1 MQSDDL
7 FVRKLRQPP
16 TRTSP
21 HKSPRDS
28 KSLIATGSTRHNGG
42 TRSLSESDP
51 DPREKGTSSPS
62 APRFKDPFLL
72 LGLAGISQGSPV
84 QEAVEKPL
92 EGCPIT
98 PRPKCFAHHDVQS
111 LLFDPFRKGESDSRK
126 NVRSGASAA
135 SQIRTCTSSP
145 RRSFSSPE
153 DPGDPGDGN
162 DNELLLSCPYFR
174 NEIGGESTDGLTD
187 PGWDFCVS
195 LTLHTPHIGPP
206 VRGPNAAVSVL
217 EEARERMRDSSY
229 FVEYQDLGALYYRK
243 YFFGKEHQ
251 NFFGV
256 DERLGPIAISLRR
269 DEREGPQNVSYN
281 YRIIFRTTELKTLRG
296 SILEEA
302 FPPAIRTNSSRA
314 ISPKK
319 IVEFV
324 VPEVNL
330 QCLRLASNSPKVP
343 DTLLKLDEQGLN
355 FQRKIGI
362 LYCRAGQSSE
372 EEMYNN
378 ETAGPAFQEF
388 LSLLGDEVRLKGFD
402 KYRAQLD
409 NKTDSTGTHSLY
421 TRYQDYEIMF
431 HVSTMLPY
439 TASNSQQ
446 LLRKRHIGNDIVT
459 IIFQEPGA
467 HPFTPQTIRSHFQH
481 VFLVV
486 HVHHPCTSHTT
497 YSVAV
502 SRTADTPSFG
512 PPLPTTCFRRSPELR
527 DFLLSKAV
535 NGENAAERGGKFLA
549 MATRTRE
556 EYLRDLARDH
566 VTTTTLD
573 SCSSKLT
580 ILGLSKKRDRAGST
594 GPGEKAG
601 KGPRWAYII
610 SPEFHSPGALV
621 WSVRVLSS
629 FIPDGQFLL
638 GISSEMLVL
647 VDARKEREGAVCF
660 HCSCR
665 DVLGWTYSTKW
676 GLDLYYGRAG
686 RLGLRPI
693 AGSETEVEEEVN
705 QIVKR
710 LQVVSGGCETREIPL
725 LRNGLGQLGFSAD
738 SGGFVTEVER
748 FSMAETVGLSP
759 GARLVAICGQPFCS
773 LTPEDVRCL
782 FLRAKKV
789 TVTTLPP
796 DESGKPRRSYSEL
809 YVRSL
814 QEKRVLR
821 SSCGDEEEKEET
833 TKKTSRK
840 ADPPSEAQNLLR
852 TLSVQEERTEFRYN
866 NSADLAPPDIIPQ
879 PDPAREELITDDTV
893 CQTQEE
899 MFESEDVIQEENISP
914 MPSIQEPIKNTLLP
928 AQASIE
934 DEWQSI
940 SDLTLACNSILEAM
954 SKEGQESEVTNDVGD
969 YSSLPAQSGD
979 LTDKVTEL
987 ELKLKRLQ
995 EDLKREQE
1003 GRAQLQAEVLSLKR
1017 TQEEAFTGTIPR
1029 GGGAKILKAVA
1040 SNCEG
1045 SANDCTQAKD

>member
-7 FVRKLRQPP
+7 FVRKLRHPQNRSSPQKN
-16 TRTSP
+16 TRE
-21 HKSPRDS
+21 S
-28 KSLIATGSTRHNGG
+28 KSLIAAGSSKHNGG

-62 APRFKDPFLL
+62 ASRFKDPFLL
-72 LGLAGISQGSPV
+72 LGLAGINQGPPAQEVKEKPSEGSPV
-84 QEAVEKPL
+84 AQ
-92 EGCPIT
+92 
-98 PRPKCFAHHDVQS
+98 RPKSFAHHDVQS
-111 LLFDPFRKGESDSRK
+111 ILFDPFRKGEIEGRK

-135 SQIRTCTSSP
+135 SQLRTSTSSP
-145 RRSFSSPE
+145 RRSLSSPDE
-153 DPGDPGDGN
+153 PGDPGDGKDN
-162 DNELLLSCPYFR
+162 DLLLSCPYFR
-174 NEIGGESTDGLTD
+174 NEMAGDSLDGLKD
-187 PGWDFCVS
+187 PGWDFCTS
-195 LTLHTPHIGPP
+195 LTLHNPHITCP

-217 EEARERMRDSSY
+217 EEARERMRGSSY

-243 YFFGKEHQ
+243 YFYGKEHQ
-251 NFFGV
+251 NFFGI
-256 DERLGPIAISLRR
+256 DERLGPVAISLRR
-269 DEREGPQNVSYN
+269 DEKEGPQSIQYS

-302 FPPAIRTNSSRA
+302 FPSTIRTNSSRA

-319 IVEFV
+319 LIEYV
-324 VPEVNL
+324 VPEVIL

-362 LYCRAGQSSE
+362 LYCRAEQSSE

-459 IIFQEPGA
+459 IVFQEPGA
-467 HPFTPQTIRSHFQH
+467 HPFTPRTIRSHFQH

-486 HVHHPCTSHTT
+486 RAFNPCTAHTS
-497 YSVAV
+497 YSVAI
-502 SRTADTPSFG
+502 SRTADTPPFG

-535 NGENAAERGGKFLA
+535 NGENAAEHGGKFLA
-549 MATRTRE
+549 MARRTRE

-566 VTTTTLD
+566 ATTATLE
-573 SCSSKLT
+573 SCSSKLA

-594 GPGEKAG
+594 GPGDKAG
-601 KGPRWAYII
+601 KNPRWAYII
-610 SPEFHSPGALV
+610 PPEFHSPGALV
-621 WSVRVLSS
+621 WSVRALSS
-629 FIPDGQFLL
+629 FIPDDTYLL
-638 GISSEMLVL
+638 GVSSEMLVL
-647 VDARKEREGAVCF
+647 LDAKKEREGAVCF

-665 DVLGWTYSTKW
+665 DVLGWTYSSKG

-686 RLGLRPI
+686 KLGIRPF
-693 AGSETEVEEEVN
+693 AGSDGEVEEEVN
-705 QIVKR
+705 HIVKR
-710 LQVVSGGCETREIPL
+710 LQVVSGGCETREISL
-725 LRNGLGQLGFSAD
+725 LRNGLGQLGFTAD

-748 FSMAETVGLSP
+748 FSMAETVGLNP
-759 GARLVAICGQPFCS
+759 GTRLVAICGEPFCS
-773 LTPEDVRCL
+773 LTPDDVRAL

-796 DESGKPRRSYSEL
+796 DELGKPRKSYSEL

-821 SSCGDEEEKEET
+821 TSRGDEDEKEQNIH
-833 TKKTSRK
+833 RK
-840 ADPPSEAQNLLR
+840 NEPPCEAQCLLR
-852 TLSVQEERTEFRYN
+852 TLSVQEERTEFRYDKN
-866 NSADLAPPDIIPQ
+866 ADLAPPDIIPQ
-879 PDPAREELITDDTV
+879 PDPAGNELNIDDAV
-893 CQTQEE
+893 CPSGEDIIESQNHLQEE
-899 MFESEDVIQEENISP
+899 ETSPVTSFE
-914 MPSIQEPIKNTLLP
+914 EPIQNTMSA
-928 AQASIE
+928 AQTSIE

-954 SKEGQESEVTNDVGD
+954 SKEGQVSEVTIDLGQ
-969 YSSLPAQSGD
+969 SALSAQPGS

-995 EDLKREQE
+995 EDLKKEQE

-1017 TQEEAFTGTIPR
+1017 TQEEAFTGSMPR
-1029 GGGAKILKAVA
+1029 GGGAKILKGGVR
-1040 SNCEG
+1040 NCEG
-1045 SANDCTQAKD
+1045 TSSEYTEAKE

>member
-16 TRTSP
+16 SRSSP
-21 HKSPRDS
+21 HKSPRES
-28 KSLIATGSTRHNGG
+28 KSLIAPGISKHNGG
-42 TRSLSESDP
+42 ARSLSESEF
-51 DPREKGTSSPS
+51 DPRDKGSGSPS
-62 APRFKDPFLL
+62 APRFKDPFIL
-72 LGLAGISQGSPV
+72 LGLAGNSQGPSAH
-84 QEAVEKPL
+84 EIKEKPP
-92 EGCPIT
+92 EGDPVA
-98 PRPKCFAHHDVQS
+98 PRPKSFAHHDIQS
-111 LLFDPFRKGESDSRK
+111 ILFDPFRRRESEVRK

-135 SQIRTCTSSP
+135 SQIRTNSSP
-145 RRSFSSPE
+145 RRSLSSPE
-153 DPGDPGDGN
+153 DPGDPGDGK

-174 NEIGGESTDGLTD
+174 NEVGGEEAEGQKDQ
-187 PGWDFCVS
+187 GWDFCSVS
-195 LTLHTPHIGPP
+195 FLHTPLISFP
-206 VRGPNAAVSVL
+206 VRGPNASVSVL
-217 EEARERMRDSSY
+217 EEARERIRDSSY

-243 YFFGKEHQ
+243 YFYGKEHQ

-256 DERLGPIAISLRR
+256 DERLGPVAISLRR
-269 DEREGPQNVSYN
+269 DEREGANGVQYN
-281 YRIIFRTTELKTLRG
+281 YRLIFRTTELKTLRG

-302 FPPAIRTNSSRA
+302 FPSSIRSNSSRA

-319 IVEFV
+319 LLEYI

-343 DTLLKLDEQGLN
+343 ETLLKLDEQGLS

-362 LYCRAGQSSE
+362 LYCRSGQSSE

-378 ETAGPAFQEF
+378 ETAGPAFKEF
-388 LSLLGDEVRLKGFD
+388 LSLLGDEVKLKGFD

-431 HVSTMLPY
+431 HVSTMLPF

-459 IIFQEPGA
+459 IVFQEPGA
-467 HPFTPQTIRSHFQH
+467 LPFTPQTIRSHFQH
-481 VFLVV
+481 VFIVV
-486 HVHHPCTSHTT
+486 RVHNPCANHTN

-502 SRTADTPSFG
+502 TRTADTPPFG
-512 PPLPTTCFRRSPELR
+512 PTLPTTLFRRSPELR

-573 SCSSKLT
+573 SCSSKLA
-580 ILGLSKKRDRAGST
+580 ILEKGSSRKHRNWGQRGKRN
-594 GPGEKAG
+594 
-601 KGPRWAYII
+601 RWAY
-610 SPEFHSPGALV
+610 SVPPEFHSSGSLAWTV
-621 WSVRVLSS
+621 KAVNVS
-629 FIPDGQFLL
+629 IPESIYML

-647 VDARKEREGAVCF
+647 VDPKKEREGAVSF

-665 DVLGWTYSTKW
+665 DVLGWTYSSKG

-686 RLGLRPI
+686 RLALCPI
-693 AGSETEVEEEVN
+693 ASNETEVENEIN
-705 QIVKR
+705 HIVKR

-725 LRNGLGQLGFSAD
+725 LRNGLGQLGFNAD
-738 SGGFVTEVER
+738 SGGFVIDVER
-748 FSMAETVGLSP
+748 FSMAETVGLCP

-773 LTPEDVRCL
+773 LTPDDVRSL

-796 DESGKPRRSYSEL
+796 DEAGKPRRSFSEL
-809 YVRSL
+809 YVKSL
-814 QEKRVLR
+814 QEQRIMRR
-821 SSCGDEEEKEET
+821 SEGDIEKEDVIA
-833 TKKTSRK
+833 RK
-840 ADPPSEAQNLLR
+840 AETAPETKSILR
-852 TLSVQEERTEFRYN
+852 TLSVQEERTEFRFN
-866 NSADLAPPDIIPQ
+866 KADLAPPDIIPQ
-879 PDPAREELITDDTV
+879 PDPSRDEVMMDDTFEEPQAEMTDSDV
-893 CQTQEE
+893 VAQEE
-899 MFESEDVIQEENISP
+899 TLSPAPSAQERS
-914 MPSIQEPIKNTLLP
+914 KNTLSPPPQSL
-928 AQASIE
+928 E

-954 SKEGQESEVTNDVGD
+954 SKEEQVQAFKNDLGAQ
-969 YSSLPAQSGD
+969 SSLPAASGN
-979 LTDKVTEL
+979 LNDKVTEL
-987 ELKLKRLQ
+987 EMKLKKLQ

-1017 TQEEAFTGTIPR
+1017 TQEEAFTGTLPR
-1029 GGGAKILKAVA
+1029 ESGAKILRGGA

-1045 SANDCTQAKD
+1045 TAND

>member
-7 FVRKLRQPP
+7 FVRKLHHPP
-16 TRTSP
+16 TRSSNKNP
-21 HKSPRDS
+21 NDS
-28 KSLIATGSTRHNGG
+28 KFLIGKGSSRQNGG

-72 LGLAGISQGSPV
+72 LGLAGVSQGPPA
-84 QEAVEKPL
+84 QEAKEKPL
-92 EGCPIT
+92 DIGPVA
-98 PRPKCFAHHDVQS
+98 PRPKSFAHYDVQS
-111 LLFDPFRKGESDSRK
+111 ILFDPFRKGDSENRR
-126 NVRSGASAA
+126 NIRSGASAA
-135 SQIRTCTSSP
+135 SQIRACTSSP
-145 RRSFSSPE
+145 RRSLSSPE
-153 DPGDPGDGN
+153 EPSDPGDGK

-174 NEIGGESTDGLTD
+174 NEVGGENTDSLKD
-187 PGWDFCVS
+187 PGWDFCV
-195 LTLHTPHIGPP
+195 TLPLHSSHNSP

-243 YFFGKEHQ
+243 YFYGKEHQ

-269 DEREGPQNVSYN
+269 DDREGAQNIHYN

-302 FPPAIRTNSSRA
+302 FPSSIRTNSSRA

-319 IVEFV
+319 LLEHV

-362 LYCRAGQSSE
+362 LYCRAGQGSE

-388 LSLLGDEVRLKGFD
+388 LSLLGDEVQLKGFD

-459 IIFQEPGA
+459 IVFQEPGA
-467 HPFTPQTIRSHFQH
+467 LPFTPRTIRSHFQH

-486 HVHHPCTSHTT
+486 QVYNPCTLYTS

-502 SRTADTPSFG
+502 SRTADTPPFG
-512 PPLPTTCFRRSPELR
+512 PPLPPSQFRRSPELR
-527 DFLLSKAV
+527 DFLLSKAI

-556 EYLRDLARDH
+556 EYLKDLARDH
-566 VTTTTLD
+566 VTTATLD
-573 SCSSKLT
+573 SCSSKLA
-580 ILGLSKKRDRAGST
+580 LLSLSKKWDRVGST
-594 GPGEKAG
+594 GPGEKGG
-601 KGPRWAYII
+601 KGPRWAYTIP
-610 SPEFHSPGALV
+610 PEFHSPGALV
-621 WSVRVLSS
+621 WTVRALSS
-629 FIPDGQFLL
+629 FIPDGLYLL
-638 GISSEMLVL
+638 GVSSEMLVL
-647 VDARKEREGAVCF
+647 VDRRKEQEGAVCF

-665 DVLGWTYSTKW
+665 DVLGWTYSSGG

-686 RLGLRPI
+686 RLELRPI
-693 AGSETEVEEEVN
+693 AGSDAEVEEEVN
-705 QIVKR
+705 HIVKR

-748 FSMAETVGLSP
+748 FSMAETVGLCP

-773 LTPEDVRCL
+773 LTPDNVRSL

-814 QEKRVLR
+814 QEKRIVTA
-821 SSCGDEEEKEET
+821 SGGEEEDKEERIT
-833 TKKTSRK
+833 RK
-840 ADPPSEAQNLLR
+840 AEAPSQAQTLLR

-866 NSADLAPPDIIPQ
+866 NNADLAPPDIIPQ
-879 PDPAREELITDDTV
+879 PDPAWDELIVDGPV
-893 CQTQEE
+893 CQPQGNVFETADLNQEE
-899 MFESEDVIQEENISP
+899 TPSP
-914 MPSIQEPIKNTLLP
+914 MASSQESTKSIANTMLT
-928 AQASIE
+928 QTSIE

-954 SKEGQESEVTNDVGD
+954 SKEGQVSEVRTDLGGN
-969 YSSLPAQSGD
+969 SSLPTQSGN

-987 ELKLKRLQ
+987 ELKLKKLQ
-995 EDLKREQE
+995 EDLKKEQE

-1017 TQEEAFTGTIPR
+1017 TQEEAFTGSMPR
-1029 GGGAKILKAVA
+1029 GSGAGAKILKAGDNSCGGLA
-1040 SNCEG
+1040 SDGKEG
-1045 SANDCTQAKD
+1045 IKD

>member
-7 FVRKLRQPP
+7 FVRKLRHPP
-16 TRTSP
+16 TRSSP
-21 HKSPRDS
+21 HKSPRES
-28 KSLIATGSTRHNGG
+28 KSLIATGNSKHNGG
-42 TRSLSESDP
+42 GRSLSESDP

-62 APRFKDPFLL
+62 AIRFKDPFLL
-72 LGLAGISQGSPV
+72 LGLAGISQGPPA
-84 QEAVEKPL
+84 QEAKEKPP
-92 EGCPIT
+92 EGCPVAQ
-98 PRPKCFAHHDVQS
+98 RPKSFAHHDVQS
-111 LLFDPFRKGESDSRK
+111 ILFDPFRKGESESRK

-135 SQIRTCTSSP
+135 SQLRTCTSSP
-145 RRSFSSPE
+145 RRSLSSPE
-153 DPGDPGDGN
+153 EPGDPGDGK

-174 NEIGGESTDGLTD
+174 NEIAGESFDGQKD
-187 PGWDFCVS
+187 PGWNFCTS
-195 LTLHTPHIGPP
+195 FTLHSPHITSP

-243 YFFGKEHQ
+243 YFCGKEHQ
-251 NFFGV
+251 NFFGI
-256 DERLGPIAISLRR
+256 DERLGPVAISLRR
-269 DEREGPQNVSYN
+269 DEREGPQSIQYN
-281 YRIIFRTTELKTLRG
+281 YRIVFRTTELKTLRG

-302 FPPAIRTNSSRA
+302 FPPTIRTNSSRA

-319 IVEFV
+319 LLEYV
-324 VPEVNL
+324 VPEVSL

-355 FQRKIGI
+355 FQRKIGV

-378 ETAGPAFQEF
+378 ETAGPAFNEF

-459 IIFQEPGA
+459 IVFQEPGA
-467 HPFTPQTIRSHFQH
+467 HPFTPKTIRSHFQH

-486 HVHHPCTSHTT
+486 HAHNPCTPHTS
-497 YSVAV
+497 YSVAI
-502 SRTADTPSFG
+502 SRTADTQSFG
-512 PPLPTTCFRRSPELR
+512 PVLPTTYFRRSPELR

-566 VTTTTLD
+566 ATTATLD
-573 SCSSKLT
+573 SCSSKLA

-594 GPGEKAG
+594 GPSEKAG
-601 KGPRWAYII
+601 KGPRWTYTIP
-610 SPEFHSPGALV
+610 PEFHSPGALV

-629 FIPDGQFLL
+629 FIPEGMYLL

-647 VDARKEREGAVCF
+647 VDAKKEKEGAVCF

-665 DVLGWTYSTKW
+665 DVLGWTYSSKG

-686 RLGLRPI
+686 KLGLRPI
-693 AGSETEVEEEVN
+693 AGSDGEVEEEVN
-705 QIVKR
+705 HIVKR
-710 LQVVSGGCETREIPL
+710 LQVVSGGCETREISL
-725 LRNGLGQLGFSAD
+725 LRNGLGQLGFIAD

-759 GARLVAICGQPFCS
+759 GTRLVAVCGQPFCS
-773 LTPEDVRCL
+773 LTPDDVRSL
-782 FLRAKKV
+782 FLSARKV

-796 DESGKPRRSYSEL
+796 DESGKPRRCYSEL

-814 QEKRVLR
+814 QEKRVLKTSR
-821 SSCGDEEEKEET
+821 GGEDEEET
-833 TKKTSRK
+833 MDRK
-840 ADPPSEAQNLLR
+840 AEPPSETQSLLR
-852 TLSVQEERTEFRYN
+852 TLSVQEERTEFRYEN
-866 NSADLAPPDIIPQ
+866 DLAPPDIIPQ
-879 PDPAREELITDDTV
+879 PDPAGEEMNMDDTA
-893 CQTQEE
+893 CPHEDDI
-899 MFESEDVIQEENISP
+899 FESDDLIQEENLST
-914 MPSIQEPIKNTLLP
+914 MSSFQEPIQNTLSTG
-928 AQASIE
+928 QASID

-954 SKEGQESEVTNDVGD
+954 SKEGQGSEDTTDLGAHN
-969 YSSLPAQSGD
+969 SLPAQPGN

-995 EDLKREQE
+995 EDLKKEQE

-1017 TQEEAFTGTIPR
+1017 TQEEAFTGTMPR
-1029 GGGAKILKAVA
+1029 GGGAKMLKGGAN
-1040 SNCEG
+1040 NCEG
-1045 SANDCTQAKD
+1045 SANDCTEDKD